1 MLQNSV
7 RGNYMANYSPLRYPG
22 GKGKLTPYIETV
34 LQLNCLEGQHY
45 AEPFAGGAA
54 VALSLLF
61 TGKVS
66 HIHINDLDWAVFSF
80 WKSVIDHTEELIE
93 RIKETPVS
101 METWLHS
108 REIKK
113 TSESHSIIDAG
124 FATFFLNR
132 TNRSGILN
140 GGVIGGLSQTGEW
153 KMDCRFNKEALID
166 RIQLIG
172 ARKNNITVTNYDAS
186 YFLDEHMRKVS
197 SECLIYID
205 PPYYVKGAYLYRNH
219 FKHEDHVSLSCVVK
233 TIQRHKW
240 FVSYDNVEQ
249 VRRIYADCA
258 QQHFNIGYSARN
270 YEKGAEV
277 MIFGPNLKYPEYVFT
292 SKAEF
297 KAYKDAIAR

>member
-1 MLQNSV
+1 MSNF
-7 RGNYMANYSPLRYPG
+7 SPLRYPG
-22 GKGKLTPYIETV
+22 GKGKLVPYIETV
-34 LQLNCLEGQHY
+34 LKMNGLVGKHY

-80 WKSVIDHTEELIE
+80 WKAAIDHTEELIE

-108 REIKK
+108 REVKK
-113 TSESHSIIDAG
+113 TSETHSIIDAG

-140 GGVIGGLSQTGEW
+140 GGVIGGLAQSGGW
-153 KMDCRFNKEALID
+153 KMDCRFNKDTLIE
-166 RIQLIG
+166 RIKLIG
-172 ARKNNITVTNYDAS
+172 SRKDSISVTNLEAS
-186 YFLDEHMRKVS
+186 QFLSETLNEVS

-219 FKHEDHVSLSCVVK
+219 FKHEDHVALAKIVEK
-233 TIQRHKW
+233 IERHKW

-249 VRRIYADCA
+249 IKRIYMNHP
-258 QQHFNIGYSARN
+258 QEEFSIGYSARN

-277 MIFGPNLKYPEYVFT
+277 MIFGPSFERPNRIFSNKTEYR
-292 SKAEF
+292 
-297 KAYKDAIAR
+297 AYMKETA